1 MIVWLPFAVFFLA
14 ATVFRTSSFSVCIPT
29 DSVLRSGIVLVA
41 PFLKP
46 ANGVGDTPPLPYY
59 LYVVSLVRVSLT
71 IPHLTVTVIRYCLV
85 GIAVMAFGVLY
96 WACWRIV
103 PKWFGYEFVPRK
115 EKLSDGTV
123 VTVVRLIPPCAGSG
137 IGLTFLLFIQF
148 STKKLD

>member
-1 MIVWLPFAVFFLA
+1 M
-14 ATVFRTSSFSVCIPT
+14 
-29 DSVLRSGIVLVA
+29 LVA

-59 LYVVSLVRVSLT
+59 LYVVFLVRVSLT
-71 IPHLTVTVIRYCLV
+71 IPHLAVTVIRYCLV

-148 STKKLD
+148 STKRLD